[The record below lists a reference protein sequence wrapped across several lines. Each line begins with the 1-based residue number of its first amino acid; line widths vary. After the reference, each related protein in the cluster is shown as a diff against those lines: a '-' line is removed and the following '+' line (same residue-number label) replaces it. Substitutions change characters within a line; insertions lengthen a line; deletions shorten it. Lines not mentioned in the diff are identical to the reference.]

1 MGKDCASARACPTG
15 NKVGGKAVA
24 CSGNGACDM
33 GSFTCKCKPGSSG
46 ADCGTTRVC
55 ADPLCSG
62 NGACDRG
69 ACKCTDGF
77 QGVSCE
83 SKESASCPKNRGKEC
98 SGAGKCFFGKC
109 ICPVSLT
116 GNACETQ
123 AASKCKADAQGKECS
138 GNGTC
143 DGARCVCTS
152 GYENGLRG
160 ICEVAKMRSCPSGG
174 AANKAC
180 ADQGKCDKR
189 TLQCRCDKG
198 FSGDNCA
205 TADATCPG
213 VGGKVCNGV
222 GKCTGGRCTCPRSHS
237 GDACETEAT
246 CPSAAGAVCSGANKG
261 ICDSRTKTC
270 TCAGLNSGSACDA
283 VRTCSTNST
292 GSECSARGTCDAKV
306 YKGRGQ
312 GQEFS
317 KLTCKC
323 GDGFTGNTC
332 ETAERQCPT
341 DTAGQ
346 QCGGR
351 DGGNCDKQSGACLCK
366 FGRSGADC
374 STRPVVVGCPSDCN
388 GLGECKTFTSR
399 AYNATSRAFA
409 FKSIGYCKCSK
420 GTFGRACESSLQGCP
435 STDAGE
441 CNGKG
446 SGKCNEYTG
455 ACKCRNGW
463 SGDACNMAAAAVP
476 CPANANGTECSAA
489 GKCNKD
495 GICKCTAHFTGI
507 ACATALKSCPLGAR
521 KISGRGKSPEE
532 VECSGFGTCDR
543 ATGVCTCRS
552 GYSGDACGAKK
563 TCAAPCQNGGK
574 CDSHRGK
581 CLCRNGFKGDV
592 CALACPKDGKNQVCG
607 GRGRCG
613 EDVTCNCRTGFTG
626 AVCGDVSC
634 PANSTGSVCSGQGD
648 CSFSALSGR
657 PRCTCKSGFKGYRCE
672 LDAAQHAAK
681 TDDLRAKVDAA
692 IAAAGQ
698 QEQELATCTDEDKPF
713 LCPNVPVVSAL
724 LRGTCQ
730 ASRRACSS
738 TSEKVKCKTAGKRW
752 CGVSCISKKL
762 RCPKTRR
769 CKRGKTRCLDGSC
782 AASPARCNTDTT
794 GLCDVAGEVP
804 CGDGVTCAPDAKAC
818 RALVQLDGC
827 PIGQVSCA
835 SNPKEC
841 RASAD
846 ECSCPV
852 AGESFCGWQR
862 NEKGRMLRI
871 GSVGADGES
880 KLVKVPIC
888 GATCGGKANPLTADL
903 KPTPMAADP
912 LEDVD
917 QPLVATDGNGTA
929 ASLGAIKIPKG
940 AVMSEDGEVVTFSIK
955 PAALGD
961 VLGGSLKDLEAA
973 STALTLIPDRVVD
986 IDGDIGIEIDLCV
999 GGPEAQADGALC
1011 DAVLARLRPY
1021 SSQDLTADDATELPG
1036 GCQKGSAAC
1045 GCSCAFTTP
1054 HLTTF
1059 VVAEG
1064 DVAVAGELSADQLD
1078 AGVANLVELATTAL
1092 APTLCPPGQGNE
1104 ASALLVSGRCIAPT
1118 TTKEACEAAYRAL
1131 GLGAVTATM
1140 VHMPSRH
1147 PPGCY
1152 LPRGSHTFDHLHFNT
1167 YSSSAACTS
1176 DYPCLC
1182 ADACKALTQ
1191 QPTPFPRVAVG
1202 AGVAAAFVLL
1212 AALWCSISRRRLS
1225 RSKSPPTAHELP
1237 GAVTWRENRQG
1248 WDIDMAN
1255 PMHAPGVVP
1264 LAVKVSVAKE
1274 LPATAPE
1281 PRITEDGHDA
1291 GQGTGNSP
1299 LFDNEPGDDTPAPV
1313 DDSRPSVTMTDAGTA
1328 IKSEAVAPPP
1338 HPSPVLMEGRL
1349 EKKGE
1354 RRVQRWKFYRFS
1366 LDRASGLL
1374 SCFGEG
1380 TGRGGAM
1387 VAQYRIT
1394 EVRDLANRK
1403 GKRQHRLDFLQAVG
1417 APICCAAPSAA
1428 EKAAWL
1434 EAASSVTTASA
1445 APRAEHAKLPR
1456 LEEPVLAERVQAA
1469 PLAPPAGAA
1478 DERNMVTRCSVHMAD
1493 V

>member
-1 MGKDCASARACPTG
+1 MKMFATVLFLIVAAHGAAAEEVDAWDDELDLVDLQENLPAPRNLATRRGGSVGGSTTTAPPTPPPTPLPKCPKGCPTGATGRKNRGAPAAKCDETTKNICVCAQAGFGFDAARGKCEKLKCPRVCAEGPDAECSVRTANVCACKKGFEKQCKASKCKCTCPPNRHGKDCSGISCPESSGAACGGAARGVCSRSNKCLCKGAHTGTACQEVRATCKTGGSANKECSGKGRCVAGACVCVSPASGEACEVDGKCPRGSTGRKNMCSGKGRCVGNKCTCAAGYGGDDCSQSEACAALSNCSGNGLCQTRGTAAVCACKTGFMGKDCASARACPTG

-46 ADCGTTRVC
+46 ADCSITRVC

-62 NGACDRG
+62 NGTCDRG
-69 ACKCTDGF
+69 ACKCKKGF

-109 ICPVSLT
+109 ICPVSRT

-160 ICEVAKMRSCPSGG
+160 ICEVAKKRSCPSGG

-205 TADATCPG
+205 TADATCPD

-246 CPSAAGAVCSGANKG
+246 CPSAAGAVCSGASKG

-292 GSECSARGTCDAKV
+292 GSVCSARGTCDAKV

-323 GDGFTGNTC
+323 GDGFTGNAC

-351 DGGNCDKQSGACLCK
+351 DGGNCDKKSGACLCK

-455 ACKCRNGW
+455 ACKCRDGW

-489 GKCNKD
+489 GACNKD
-495 GICKCTAHFTGI
+495 GTCKCTARFTGI

-521 KISGRGKSPEE
+521 KISGRGKSPKE

-543 ATGVCTCRS
+543 ATGACTCRS

-592 CALACPKDGKNQVCG
+592 CALACPKDSKNQVCG

-613 EDVTCNCRTGFTG
+613 EDGTCNCRTGFTG

-738 TSEKVKCKTAGKRW
+738 TSEKAKCKTAGKRW

-782 AASPARCNTDTT
+782 AASLARCSTDTT

-804 CGDGVTCAPDAKAC
+804 CGDGVTCAADAKAC

-940 AVMSEDGEVVTFSIK
+940 AVTSEDGEVVTFSIK

-999 GGPEAQADGALC
+999 GGPEAQANGTLC

-1078 AGVANLVELATTAL
+1078 AGVADLVEVAFVEVATTTP
-1092 APTLCPPGQGNE
+1092 APSAPDQGGG
-1104 ASALLVSGRCIAPT
+1104 AAFPLVP
-1118 TTKEACEAAYRAL
+1118 
-1131 GLGAVTATM
+1131 
-1140 VHMPSRH
+1140 
-1147 PPGCY
+1147 
-1152 LPRGSHTFDHLHFNT
+1152 
-1167 YSSSAACTS
+1167 
-1176 DYPCLC
+1176 
-1182 ADACKALTQ
+1182 
-1191 QPTPFPRVAVG
+1191 VAVG
-1202 AGVAAAFVLL
+1202 AAVVVALL
-1212 AALWCSISRRRLS
+1212 ALVK
-1225 RSKSPPTAHELP
+1225 SKK
-1237 GAVTWRENRQG
+1237 N
-1248 WDIDMAN
+1248 
-1255 PMHAPGVVP
+1255 
-1264 LAVKVSVAKE
+1264 
-1274 LPATAPE
+1274 
-1281 PRITEDGHDA
+1281 
-1291 GQGTGNSP
+1291 
-1299 LFDNEPGDDTPAPV
+1299 
-1313 DDSRPSVTMTDAGTA
+1313 
-1328 IKSEAVAPPP
+1328 
-1338 HPSPVLMEGRL
+1338 
-1349 EKKGE
+1349 
-1354 RRVQRWKFYRFS
+1354 
-1366 LDRASGLL
+1366 
-1374 SCFGEG
+1374 
-1380 TGRGGAM
+1380 GRGGGGASPKEFDQSPDAIALQGGN
-1387 VAQYRIT
+1387 VAAHPQS
-1394 EVRDLANRK
+1394 L
-1403 GKRQHRLDFLQAVG
+1403 L
-1417 APICCAAPSAA
+1417 
-1428 EKAAWL
+1428 
-1434 EAASSVTTASA
+1434 
-1445 APRAEHAKLPR
+1445 
-1456 LEEPVLAERVQAA
+1456 
-1469 PLAPPAGAA
+1469 
-1478 DERNMVTRCSVHMAD
+1478 
-1493 V
+1493 